1 MPPKEVRQFT
11 DVERV
16 AQSKAV
22 SLQWQKRAVNT
33 RIFQTVSDLS
43 AFLNHF
49 RESCPRALLT
59 QHSPPFS
66 LRTRRFNAAA
76 VHISAARSTFHLQH
90 PHLPFNVQFNFDPLS
105 DATVLDSLSR
115 LQERL
120 VVVEQRA
127 EYLEVHCTPS
137 SRPSARLH
145 YVVLPFV
152 LQLFS
157 VLLFDCVFS
166 TLTRSLADC
175 SWHRPCQLKRRIA
188 RVYYA
193 MLNQ

>member
-11 DVERV
+11 DTERM

-49 RESCPRALLT
+49 RESCPRVLLT

-66 LRTRRFNAAA
+66 LRTRRLNAAA
-76 VHISAARSTFHLQH
+76 VHDSVARSTFLLQH
-90 PHLPFNVQFNFDPLS
+90 PHRPFNVRFNFDPLS

-127 EYLEVHCTPS
+127 EYLEVQSTPS
-137 SRPSARLH
+137 SSPSARLH
-145 YVVLPFV
+145 LGVLPFV
-152 LQLFS
+152 FR
-157 VLLFDCVFS
+157 FDCVVL

-175 SWHRPCQLKRRIA
+175 SWHRPCQLKRRIT
-188 RVYYA
+188 RV
-193 MLNQ
+193 